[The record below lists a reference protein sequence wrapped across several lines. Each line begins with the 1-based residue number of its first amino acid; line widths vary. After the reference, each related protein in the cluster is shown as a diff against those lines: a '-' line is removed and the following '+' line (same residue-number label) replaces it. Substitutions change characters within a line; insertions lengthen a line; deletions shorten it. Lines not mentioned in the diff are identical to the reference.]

1 MNKDEILAAY
11 HFRHATKVYDPN
23 KKISD
28 EDFRFI
34 LETGRLSPSSFG
46 FEPWKFLVIE
56 NPEIKQLIR
65 ENSWGAGDK
74 AIDASHFVVIL
85 VRHPSILDPNG
96 DYLPHFMR
104 TVQQLP
110 EDAVTTRLNFFRQYS
125 QFEGAFADNPR
136 AFYDWACKQSY
147 IALGNMLTSAAM
159 IGIDSTPIEGFP
171 YAKMEALLA
180 EKGLFDPKEFK
191 LSVMAAFGY
200 RKQEP
205 RPKTRRSFEQVVE
218 FIK

>member
-1 MNKDEILAAY
+1 MNKQAILAAY
-11 HFRHATKVYDPN
+11 QFRHATKEYDPK

-28 EDFRFI
+28 EDLHFI

-56 NPEIKQLIR
+56 NPEIKQLIK
-65 ENSWGAGDK
+65 ENAWGAGDK
-74 AIDASHFVVIL
+74 AVDASHFVVIL
-85 VRHPSILDPNG
+85 VRHKTALDPNG
-96 DYLPHFMR
+96 DYLPNFMR
-104 TVQQLP
+104 QVQKLP
-110 EDAVTTRLNFFRQYS
+110 EEAIEMRLNFFRQYS
-125 QFEGAFADNPR
+125 QFEGEFADNER

-171 YAKMEALLA
+171 YAKMERLLA
-180 EKGLFDPKEFK
+180 DKGLFDPQEFK

-200 RKQEP
+200 RLHEP
-205 RPKTRRSFEQVVE
+205 REKTRRVFDEVVE

>member
-11 HFRHATKVYDPN
+11 HFRHACKVYDPS

-28 EDFRFI
+28 DDFRFI

-65 ENSWGAGDK
+65 ENAWGAGEK
-74 AIDASHFVVIL
+74 ATDASHFVVIL
-85 VRHPSILDPNG
+85 VRHQTTLDPNG

-110 EDAVTTRLNFFRQYS
+110 EDAIAMRLNFFRQYS
-125 QFEGAFADNPR
+125 QFEGEFADNPR

-147 IALGNMLTSAAM
+147 IALGNMLTAAAM

-171 YAKMEALLA
+171 YAKMEKLLA

-191 LSVMAAFGY
+191 LSVMVAFGY
-200 RKQEP
+200 RKQES
-205 RPKTRRSFEQVVE
+205 RPKTRQVFEQVVE